1 VAELSELFE
10 RGAYHASQR
19 TRARSASKRDFFIAD
34 ILRWALKDDRLHGAS
49 FFSLSKKAGLSD
61 TSSRT

>member
-1 VAELSELFE
+1 VNYSNEARTTQANDSN
-10 RGAYHASQR
+10 Q

-61 TSSRT
+61 TSLRT